1 MTGTACC
8 GERRRRR
15 SGGRRRRRREGWSMA
30 LDRRASGPGMYE
42 PQGRTSV
49 VERRVVYLWACFYDC
64 LTARLMWFFGVG
76 PEESVIVIL

>member
-30 LDRRASGPGMYE
+30 LGRRASGPGMCE
-42 PQGRTSV
+42 PRVGCLWQRG
-49 VERRVVYLWACFYDC
+49 VVYLWVCFYDC
-64 LTARLMWFFGVG
+64 LTACLVRFFSVG
-76 PEESVIVIL
+76 PEESIIVIL